1 MPRIVWPILLVALA
15 LVALVPAH
23 VAEPAACIASE
34 HIRLEFD
41 GAMHSR
47 VIARFNGKET
57 PLGPFADSET
67 IRIDG
72 RNLHDFA
79 LTSSASSSFQ
89 DRLGAGRRLE
99 LRGISAGIEKIVTV
113 DSYTALPSVLL
124 VTVEYTNGRTAR
136 LSVDGWTSHA
146 YRLDALPTAAG
157 PAFWSL
163 ESGSY
168 EKRPDWIVP
177 LTPGFSQQN
186 YLGMNADD
194 YGGGTPV
201 SDVWR
206 RDVGLAVGHVE
217 LQPKLVSLPVA
228 MRSASAATVAV
239 EYRHPETLA
248 PGQSLRTFRT
258 FVAVHQG
265 DCFTTLRDYR
275 RIMILQGVHLPD
287 SPDNGFEPIWCAWGF
302 GRGFQVR
309 QIDRALPTVKA
320 LGFKWATLD
329 DGWQDAVGDWNLNPE
344 KFPGGDAGMKA
355 LVSRIHAAG
364 LKAQLW
370 WSPLSVS
377 PKARLIEDHPDW
389 LLLDLSGARRK
400 ISWWDS
406 YYLCPAVPEVVRYHQ
421 RLVEKII
428 GEWGFDGLKIDGQFL
443 NAVPPCT
450 NPAHHH
456 GRPED
461 AVEAVPLFFKAIA
474 DAAHAIKPGALIE
487 LCPCG
492 TAYSFYSMPYFNMA
506 VASDP
511 ESSWQIRSKAKVLKA
526 LMGDAL
532 PYFGDHVEMSD
543 GGNDFASTVGVG
555 GVIGTQFRWPPDDT
569 SSPPSDAD
577 AAKLALTPEK
587 EKVWASW
594 VRIYREKMLPKGE
607 YLGALYDIGFD
618 RPEAHAIRKLD
629 GMYYAFFAPKWTGT
643 VELRGLGP
651 GSYRLTDYV
660 HGRDLGVVRGPI
672 ARIAV
677 EFRGSLLI
685 AAVAQ

>member
-1 MPRIVWPILLVALA
+1 M
-15 LVALVPAH
+15 
-23 VAEPAACIASE
+23 
-34 HIRLEFD
+34 
-41 GAMHSR
+41 
-47 VIARFNGKET
+47 
-57 PLGPFADSET
+57 
-67 IRIDG
+67 
-72 RNLHDFA
+72 
-79 LTSSASSSFQ
+79 
-89 DRLGAGRRLE
+89 
-99 LRGISAGIEKIVTV
+99 
-113 DSYTALPSVLL
+113 
-124 VTVEYTNGRTAR
+124 
-136 LSVDGWTSHA
+136 
-146 YRLDALPTAAG
+146 
-157 PAFWSL
+157 SL

-177 LTPGFSQQN
+177 LKPGFRQQN

-217 LQPKLVSLPVA
+217 LQPKLVSLPIA
-228 MRSASAATVAV
+228 MPSANAATLAV
-239 EYRHPETLA
+239 EYRHQEILA

-265 DCFTTLRDYR
+265 DCFAALRDYR
-275 RIMILQGVHLPD
+275 QIMLLQGVRFPASPD
-287 SPDNGFEPIWCAWGF
+287 SGFEPIWCAWGF

-309 QIDRALPTVKA
+309 QIDRAIPTVKS
-320 LGFKWATLD
+320 LGFKWVTLD
-329 DGWQDAVGDWNLNPE
+329 DGWQTAEGDWNLNPA
-344 KFPGGDAGMKA
+344 KFPDGDAGMQA

-370 WSPLSVS
+370 WSPMSVS
-377 PKARLIEDHPDW
+377 PKARLMADHPDW
-389 LLLDLSGARRK
+389 LLLDLNGARRK
-400 ISWWDS
+400 ISWWDT
-406 YYLCPAVPEVVRYHQ
+406 YYLCPAVPAVVAYHQ

-456 GRPED
+456 RRPED

-474 DAAHAIKPGALIE
+474 DTARKIKPGALIE

-492 TAYSFYSMPYFNMA
+492 TSYSFYSMPYYNMA

-511 ESSWQIRSKAKVLKA
+511 ESSWQIRSKGKVIKA

-532 PYFGDHVEMSD
+532 PYFGDHVELSE
-543 GGNDFASTVGVG
+543 GGADFASTVGVG
-555 GVIGTQFRWPPDDT
+555 GVIGTEFRWPPDDKD
-569 SSPPSDAD
+569 SPPSDTET
-577 AAKLALTPEK
+577 AKLALTPEK
-587 EKVWASW
+587 EKLWASW

-607 YLGALYDIGFD
+607 YLGTLYDIGFD
-618 RPEAHAIRKLD
+618 RPETHVIRKPE
-629 GMYYAFFAPKWTGT
+629 GMYYAFFAPTWKGA
-643 VELRGLGP
+643 VELRGLGQ

-660 HGRDLGVVRGPI
+660 RGRDLGVVRGPK

-685 AAVAQ
+685 AAVPQRERPGEP

>member
-1 MPRIVWPILLVALA
+1 MPKCTGPILIAVLSASHAAGAVASLA
-15 LVALVPAH
+15 SGH
-23 VAEPAACIASE
+23 V
-34 HIRLEFD
+34 RLEFN
-41 GAMHSR
+41 ATLHSR

-57 PLGPFADSET
+57 PLGPFSDSET

-79 LTSSASSSFQ
+79 MTSSAFSSFR
-89 DRLGAGRRLE
+89 DRLGAARRLV
-99 LRGISAGIEKIVTV
+99 LRGISSGVEKTVTV
-113 DSYTALPSVLL
+113 DSYPALPSMLL
-124 VTVEYTNGRTAR
+124 VTVAYTNKGNAS
-136 LSVDGWTSHA
+136 LAVDGWTNHA
-146 YRLDALPTAAG
+146 YQIDAQPGAVG

-163 ESGSY
+163 QSGSY

-177 LTPGFSQQN
+177 LTAGFNQQN

-228 MRSASAATVAV
+228 MPGASVATVAV
-239 EYRHPETLA
+239 EYRHKEILA
-248 PGQSLRTFRT
+248 PGESLRTFRT
-258 FVAVHQG
+258 FAAVHQG
-265 DCFTTLRDYR
+265 DCFAALRDYR
-275 RIMILQGVHLPD
+275 RVMILQGVRFPASPD
-287 SPDNGFEPIWCAWGF
+287 SGFEPIWCAWGF
-302 GRGFQVR
+302 GRGFHVA
-309 QIDRALPTVKA
+309 QIDRALPTVES
-320 LGFKWATLD
+320 LGFKWVTLD
-329 DGWQDAVGDWNLNPE
+329 DGWQTAEGDWNLNPS
-344 KFPGGDAGMKA
+344 KFPHGDADMKA
-355 LVSRIHAAG
+355 FVSRIHAAG
-364 LKAQLW
+364 MKAQLW
-370 WSPLSVS
+370 WSPMSVS
-377 PKARLIEDHPDW
+377 PKSHLIEEHPGW
-389 LLLDLSGARRK
+389 LLLDLTGARRK

-406 YYLCPAVPEVVRYHQ
+406 YYLCPAVPAVVSYHQ
-421 RLVEKII
+421 QIVQKII

-456 GRPED
+456 RRPED

-474 DAAHAIKPGALIE
+474 DAAKAIKPGALIE

-492 TAYSFYSMPYFNMA
+492 TSYSFYSMPYYNMG

-511 ESSWQIRSKAKVLKA
+511 ESSWQVRSKGKVLKA
-526 LMGDAL
+526 LMGDTL
-532 PYFGDHVEMSD
+532 PYFGDHVELSD

-555 GVIGTQFRWPPDDT
+555 GVIGTEFRWPPDDRT
-569 SSPPSDAD
+569 SLPSDAD

-587 EKVWASW
+587 EKLWASW

-607 YLGALYDIGFD
+607 YLGTLYDIGFD
-618 RPEAHAIRKLD
+618 RPEAHAIRKQD
-629 GMYYAFFAPKWTGT
+629 RTYYAFFAPTWAGT
-643 VELRGLGP
+643 LELRGLSP
-651 GSYRLTDYV
+651 RSYRLTDYV
-660 HGRDLGVVRGPI
+660 HDRDLGVVGGPK

-685 AAVAQ
+685 EAAPQ